1 MLSLL
6 ILLTVA
12 LPLVWAWQRPPQPAF
27 VSQALS
33 CGLWAVV
40 VLIAALHSGN
50 SGRQLTLPG
59 AAASLVWALLLA
71 TLLAHALLGVTPWFL
86 AAPIAVN
93 LSLAALLSWV
103 VLFRLDD
110 HTLARAWSWLL
121 AGLLIAALLNALVAL
136 VQTAAPAWADDRL
149 IASLA
154 GPHERAGGNLRQPN
168 QLATLMVWG
177 LVAATSLLRRWPLL
191 WFSACATLTL
201 AVLASG
207 SRAGIISLVAV
218 AMIGA
223 FVWLRSR
230 HRHDANG
237 RSNGKWHRQPW
248 LAGVLVI
255 LLLALL
261 GWAAQHAFSRDTADA
276 SLAQRLAL
284 WQQTL
289 GLIMQHPWA
298 GVGWAQLNFVWTLT
312 PFADRAP
319 DVFDHAHSLPLHL
332 AVELGIP
339 VTVAAAT
346 LVIVALWPARVQRAV
361 SANAGQ
367 ARIGVAALLLLSIG
381 THSLFEYPLW
391 FSYFLLPT
399 AFVLAT
405 LARDLAATP
414 PAPAA
419 STTNTAPAAR
429 LTSARLIES
438 MATLLLIATGW
449 GAHEY
454 SKASAIHFTGNDQG
468 ARADAVAAA
477 RASPLY
483 GQYGDYAAI
492 MLAGDRAPLEWFARP
507 IRNVLDERLL
517 TAWARALQRA
527 GQHERAAWVVA
538 RAREFPP
545 DAAFAGLP
553 QVTAPLNPASA
564 PRSAEDFR
572 R

>member
-121 AGLLIAALLNALVAL
+121 AGLLVAALLNALAAL

-191 WFSACATLTL
+191 WFSACTTLTL
-201 AVLASG
+201 AMLASG

-230 HRHDANG
+230 RRHDANG

-248 LAGVLVI
+248 LAGVLAI

-289 GLIMQHPWA
+289 SLIMQQPWT
-298 GVGWAQLNFVWTLT
+298 GVGWAQLNFAWTLT
-312 PFADRAP
+312 PFANRAP

-339 VTVAAAT
+339 LTAAAIT
-346 LVIVALWPARVQRAV
+346 LVVIALWPRRHRRVAPGRPAEGRV
-361 SANAGQ
+361 
-367 ARIGVAALLLLSIG
+367 GVAALLLLGIG
-381 THSLFEYPLW
+381 LHSLFEYPLW

-405 LARDLAATP
+405 LARDLATDRSS
-414 PAPAA
+414 APAA
-419 STTNTAPAAR
+419 QVGTSRATNS
-429 LTSARLIES
+429 LSARVVA
-438 MATLLLIATGW
+438 ATAVLSLLAIGW
-449 GAHEY
+449 GVAEY
-454 SKASAIHFTGNDQG
+454 SKASAIHFTGNDRI
-468 ARADAVAAA
+468 ARSNAVDTA

-507 IRNVLDERLL
+507 VRNVLDERLL
-517 TAWARALQRA
+517 TAWARALERA
-527 GQHERAAWVVA
+527 GLHERAAWVVA

-553 QVTAPLNPASA
+553 QVTAPLNAASA
-564 PRSAEDFR
+564 PRSAADFR
-572 R
+572 